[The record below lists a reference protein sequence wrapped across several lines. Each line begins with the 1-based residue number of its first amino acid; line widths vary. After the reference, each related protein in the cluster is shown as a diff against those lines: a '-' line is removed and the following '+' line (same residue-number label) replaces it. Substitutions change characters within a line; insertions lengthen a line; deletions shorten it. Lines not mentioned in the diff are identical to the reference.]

1 MKKQLS
7 RRHIVASAAGVGAVA
22 LAACGAQGA
31 QAPTAQ
37 SVKPTTIIWTSWAT
51 AGAELERI
59 QEQQKGFATAAPQV
73 TVNIQNTPSG
83 TEYYTKLFAQLSSG
97 SGPDVFR
104 SQSPEW
110 EDLAKSGSLME
121 VAPLIAK
128 EPKSSGL
135 QNIYP
140 SVLPSTKFRGKMY
153 GIPFASTYMVL
164 YVNKPLWNRL
174 GVALPPAAWAQSAWT
189 WDAMLGRL
197 RSLTKK
203 PDSFG
208 TPLPSIGNRLN
219 AMLFS
224 NNAPT
229 FNEALTETLIT
240 RPEYYEGLQ
249 WIADLRN
256 VHGVATTT
264 AENRENTFQNGKVAM
279 SMSITAASLG
289 STLTTINNAFEIDLF
304 PVPVGPKSTKPGT
317 LNSLSLWVMNKE
329 SKSPDAA
336 WLFTKYLGSPEGMD
350 PELRRGFSAPIY
362 PGVEQ
367 RFMVEYPQLNKAA
380 VIEAA
385 KYASPLLNPPGY
397 SEIEKKLTEGITEV
411 YEGRK
416 AARQMVTE
424 LAPSINE
431 MIKQA
436 SRA

>member
-1 MKKQLS
+1 MIPTLT
-7 RRHIVASAAGVGAVA
+7 RRAVLLGAGGTAGAVA
-22 LAACGAQGA
+22 LAACGASQSAPGA
-31 QAPTAQ
+31 ATI
-37 SVKPTTIIWTSWAT
+37 KPATIIWTSWAT

-59 QEQQKGFATAAPQV
+59 QEQQKGFRTVAPQV

-83 TEYYTKLFAQLSSG
+83 TEYYTKLFSQLAG
-97 SGPDVFR
+97 GTGPDVFR

-110 EDLAKSGSLME
+110 EDLAKAGSLTE

-128 EPKSSGL
+128 EPKTSGL

-140 SVLPSTKFRGKMY
+140 TILPSTKYRGKMC

-164 YVNKPLWNRL
+164 YVNKPMWQRL
-174 GVALPPAAWAQSAWT
+174 GVALPPATWAQSGWT
-189 WDAMLGRL
+189 WDAMLARL
-197 RSLTKK
+197 RSLTKR
-203 PDSFG
+203 PDSIG
-208 TPLPSIGNRLN
+208 TLLPSIGNRLN

-229 FNEALTETLIT
+229 FNEALTETTIT

-256 VHGVATTT
+256 VHQVATTT
-264 AENRENTFQNGKVAM
+264 AENKDYTFQNGKVAM

-289 STLTTINNAFEIDLF
+289 STLTSINNQFDIDLY
-304 PVPVGPKSTKPGT
+304 PVPIGPKSTKPGT
-317 LNSLSLWVMNKE
+317 LNSLSLWVMNKD
-329 SKSPDAA
+329 SKAPDAA
-336 WLFTKYLGSPEGMD
+336 WAFTKYLGSPEGMD

-367 RFMVEYPQLNKAA
+367 RFMLEYPQLNKAA
-380 VIEAA
+380 VLDAQ
-385 KYASPLLNPPGY
+385 KYAYPLLNPPGY
-397 SEIEKKLTEGITEV
+397 SEIEKKLTEGITDV

-416 AARQMVTE
+416 NARQMVTE

-431 MIKQA
+431 LIKQ
-436 SRA
+436 SSK

>member
-1 MKKQLS
+1 MVVT
-7 RRHIVASAAGVGAVA
+7 RRQALTSGVVAAAGP
-22 LAACGAQGA
+22 LSACGTAA
-31 QAPTAQ
+31 TQAPSASQ
-37 SVKPTTIIWTSWAT
+37 VKPATIIWTSWAT

-59 QEQQKGFATAAPQV
+59 QEQQKGFAAVAPQV
-73 TVNIQNTPSG
+73 KVDVQNTPSG
-83 TEYYTKLFAQLSSG
+83 TEYYTKLFAQLSG
-97 SGPDVFR
+97 GTGPDVFR

-110 EDLAKSGSLME
+110 EDLAKSGSLTE

-140 SVLPSTKFRGKMY
+140 TVLPSTKFRGKMY

-164 YVNKPLWNRL
+164 YVNKPLWQRL
-174 GVALPPAAWAQSAWT
+174 GVALPPVAWGQGAWT
-189 WDAMLGRL
+189 WDAMLARL
-197 RSLTKK
+197 KSLTKK

-208 TPLPSIGNRLN
+208 TLLPSIGNRLN

-229 FNEALTETLIT
+229 FNEQLTETTIT

-256 VHGVATTT
+256 VHGVATTS

-304 PVPVGPKSTKPGT
+304 PVPTGPKSTKSGT
-317 LNSLSLWVMNKE
+317 LNSLSLWVMNKA

-336 WLFTKYLGSPEGMD
+336 WAFTRYLASPEGMD

-385 KYASPLLNPPGY
+385 KYAYPLLNPPGY
-397 SEIEKKLTEGITEV
+397 SEIEKKLNEGITEV

-416 AARQMVTE
+416 NARQMVTE
-424 LAPSINE
+424 VAPSINE
-431 MIKQA
+431 MIKNA
-436 SRA
+436 SKS

>member
-1 MKKQLS
+1 MQMAG
-7 RRHIVASAAGVGAVA
+7 ASGALA
-22 LAACGAQGA
+22 LAACGGGQPATPSA
-31 QAPTAQ
+31 A
-37 SVKPTTIIWTSWAT
+37 SVKPATIIWTSWAT

-59 QEQQKGFATAAPQV
+59 QEQQKGFAAVAPQV
-73 TVNIQNTPSG
+73 KVDVQNTPSG
-83 TEYYTKLFAQLSSG
+83 TEYYTKLFAQLSG
-97 SGPDVFR
+97 GTGPDVFR

-110 EDLAKSGSLME
+110 EDLAKAGSLAE

-135 QNIYP
+135 QTIYP
-140 SVLPSTKFRGKMY
+140 TILPSTKYRGKMY

-164 YVNKPLWNRL
+164 YVNKPLWQRL
-174 GVALPPAAWAQSAWT
+174 GVALPPATWGQSAWT
-189 WDAMLGRL
+189 WDAMLARL
-197 RSLTKK
+197 KSLTKK

-229 FNEALTETLIT
+229 FNEQLTETTIT

-289 STLTTINNAFEIDLF
+289 STLTTINNQFEIDLF
-304 PVPVGPKSTKPGT
+304 PVPTGPKSTKPGT
-317 LNSLSLWVMNKE
+317 LNSLSLWVMNKA

-336 WLFTKYLGSPEGMD
+336 WAFVRYLGSPEGMD

-380 VIEAA
+380 VIDAQ
-385 KYASPLLNPPGY
+385 KYAYPLLNPAGY
-397 SEIEKKLTEGITEV
+397 SEIEKKLNEGITEV

-416 AARQMVTE
+416 NARQMVTE

-431 MIKQA
+431 LIKQA
-436 SRA
+436 SK